1 MDTKNEYFT
10 CTGGGRALRT
20 TGACFLS
27 AGGFGR
33 LTCGR
38 EKHHGCLTLSL
49 TISHRPL
56 LEYLPLPQS
65 SLNWKVFSPRKTKG
79 PEWNLW
85 QNGMIKHVMFSV
97 NLSIFNLGVVLIWQK
112 CLTGR
117 QRTVAKSR
125 TNTTATFIVSQFDAW
140 LEEKARKNAAWSHTI
155 KHHNKTINHNH
166 DTQRSA
172 PKYSFESH
180 NFTGNTMTCQPLT
193 QIPS

>member
-49 TISHRPL
+49 TTSHRPL
-56 LEYLPLPQS
+56 LEYLPPPQS

-125 TNTTATFIVSQFDAW
+125 TNTTATFIVSVWCLVGGESQKKRS
-140 LEEKARKNAAWSHTI
+140 LKS
-155 KHHNKTINHNH
+155 HNKTS
-166 DTQRSA
+166 Q
-172 PKYSFESH
+172 
-180 NFTGNTMTCQPLT
+180 
-193 QIPS
+193 